1 MNPSDLKIYIK
12 HIRRSGGKCMSG
24 TALHLKK
31 DFCLGLLSVHVLTIC
46 ILLVHSFERSHV
58 LLAFPN
64 LSKGVLILLW
74 T

>member
-1 MNPSDLKIYIK
+1 
-12 HIRRSGGKCMSG
+12 MSG

-31 DFCLGLLSVHVLTIC
+31 DFCLGLLAVHILTIC
-46 ILLVHSFERSHV
+46 ILLGHSFERSHV